1 MKKIFSHMM
10 LIAAMAIISANTM
23 AQNSFSYQAV
33 IRNNGEVVSNQD
45 VSLLISILNGSDV
58 CYQETQEV
66 KTNAYGN
73 ISVSVGEGEPKTGS
87 FAAIPWETMQV
98 MMQVEVSTDG
108 SEKYVNMGQMQIQP
122 VPYAIYAARTATVIQ
137 PAVASEDPIFEV
149 RDNNGELMFA
159 VYENGVKVYV
169 DQDGSKAAKAKFAVA
184 GRSTSKGEENLLT
197 INNEGTTVYVDESQ
211 SSKAAKSKF
220 AVAGRSAGKTDTD
233 LLTIDGSG
241 STIYVDGD
249 GKAAKSKFAVA
260 GRSGR
265 GKKSANNYSID
276 NDNSTL
282 YVDFNDNAAG
292 KGTQADV
299 LTIDGGQA
307 TFYIDE
313 TESGKAAKSKFA
325 VAGRSADKSVQTAF
339 VIDGTGTLIYIDDN
353 DNQNSKA
360 AKSTFA
366 VAGRSTGKG
375 NSKFFSITPDSTRIY
390 VNDEVDNTN
399 NGSLAAGFAIVGM
412 TQNTDLLFINKDS
425 TVIKANTYVAE
436 EVQSATGEVN
446 KLDVVYGIWG
456 GSLKYQF
463 NRIDDNE
470 IIDYCF
476 YDYGRDNYE
485 GFYTDAGDEIHGK
498 YNYIVHVNRNF
509 PDFPISAGL
518 DKRSDAWT
526 WYSSYSSWGTES
538 GDIED
543 HIGDMKYPLFS
554 LEGVNTKVYLT
565 HLGTWGGSISGANF
579 DIDYV
584 ESDGQDT
591 VIINNTA
598 YTVEKHIFKEGKDA
612 TKITTYYYYVYKGIV
627 LKIDVKL
634 PTDEESTIL
643 RCIEIKEG
651 GAETSFARWLKNSGV
666 TNFSGMTSAYLGEDY
681 GEGHYFVDLG
691 LPSGNIWASCNMGAP
706 SSYDLGS
713 YLAWGE
719 TAEKAVYEQDGYSV
733 AELISGGDNNNDAA
747 WLWGTS
753 DKFPNVSDWCM
764 PTNADWQE
772 LIDECVWIWVK
783 DEKGVYVSAYDESLR
798 EYKGQNLV
806 INSVGELREG
816 YNIELINYIFLPAT
830 GFFDYSNINNTGQG
844 YYWSSNKQDYGVNCL
859 VFGESYQQIG
869 NNPGYQGLQVRPVMH
884 KSKTYWVKKPEG
896 TPTGEA
902 TGSSNNP
909 FTSINEA
916 LSTITNDFE
925 ETGDTL
931 MTYTIMVN
939 GNVEPAE
946 INVPERIKQ
955 IALCGANGLLNDEPQ
970 DAIVGTV
977 STRPLTVNSGNI
989 IIKNMKLT
997 GGGINPENLDES
1009 SQIIAGGGLFVDIN
1023 AKVTLDSGA
1032 FVMKNVACTTDV
1044 SYGGGVYVFRGGELT
1059 MLGGS
1064 KISENQVGG
1073 DGYYG
1078 CGAGV
1083 YINGSDYG
1091 GKLTIYG
1098 GEISENKCVGSFSN
1112 DKTNTIEYSKGGGV
1126 YIDDFAE
1133 FYMYGG
1139 LITKNTIEESA
1150 SAAEGQTVIHGTGGG
1165 VCRDAFESRY
1175 YMFGGMITDNTA
1187 ANAPGLY
1194 VFSGT
1199 NYGNYFMP
1207 VYIGGSSYISDIHF
1221 NFNFEYAES
1230 DVNGIELIE
1239 PLTTDKNMSLTVENV
1254 GSDVGINILTYYT
1267 EDSNYNGQIL
1277 RDAKNLFTLT
1287 NENYSI
1293 GDEIEQSSWYDGYH
1307 NYYQYS
1313 FMLVPQSK

>member
-1 MKKIFSHMM
+1 
-10 LIAAMAIISANTM
+10 MACPM
-23 AQNSFSYQAV
+23 
-33 IRNNGEVVSNQD
+33 
-45 VSLLISILNGSDV
+45 
-58 CYQETQEV
+58 
-66 KTNAYGN
+66 
-73 ISVSVGEGEPKTGS
+73 
-87 FAAIPWETMQV
+87 
-98 MMQVEVSTDG
+98 
-108 SEKYVNMGQMQIQP
+108 
-122 VPYAIYAARTATVIQ
+122 
-137 PAVASEDPIFEV
+137 
-149 RDNNGELMFA
+149 
-159 VYENGVKVYV
+159 
-169 DQDGSKAAKAKFAVA
+169 
-184 GRSTSKGEENLLT
+184 
-197 INNEGTTVYVDESQ
+197 
-211 SSKAAKSKF
+211 
-220 AVAGRSAGKTDTD
+220 
-233 LLTIDGSG
+233 
-241 STIYVDGD
+241 
-249 GKAAKSKFAVA
+249 
-260 GRSGR
+260 
-265 GKKSANNYSID
+265 
-276 NDNSTL
+276 
-282 YVDFNDNAAG
+282 
-292 KGTQADV
+292 
-299 LTIDGGQA
+299 
-307 TFYIDE
+307 
-313 TESGKAAKSKFA
+313 
-325 VAGRSADKSVQTAF
+325 
-339 VIDGTGTLIYIDDN
+339 
-353 DNQNSKA
+353 
-360 AKSTFA
+360 
-366 VAGRSTGKG
+366 
-375 NSKFFSITPDSTRIY
+375 
-390 VNDEVDNTN
+390 
-399 NGSLAAGFAIVGM
+399 
-412 TQNTDLLFINKDS
+412 
-425 TVIKANTYVAE
+425 
-436 EVQSATGEVN
+436 
-446 KLDVVYGIWG
+446 
-456 GSLKYQF
+456 
-463 NRIDDNE
+463 
-470 IIDYCF
+470 
-476 YDYGRDNYE
+476 
-485 GFYTDAGDEIHGK
+485 
-498 YNYIVHVNRNF
+498 
-509 PDFPISAGL
+509 
-518 DKRSDAWT
+518 
-526 WYSSYSSWGTES
+526 
-538 GDIED
+538 
-543 HIGDMKYPLFS
+543 FS
-554 LEGVNTKVYLT
+554 LEGVNTEIWWPITEYSSIANIQGGDINIEDIVKTGTEKYSIGNTSNEVDVDVYSYL
-565 HLGTWGGSISGANF
+565 
-579 DIDYV
+579 D
-584 ESDGQDT
+584 
-591 VIINNTA
+591 NNTI
-598 YTVEKHIFKEGKDA
+598 YTF
-612 TKITTYYYYVYKGIV
+612 YVYNGIV
-627 LKIDVKL
+627 LYISKKSGNDDTLV
-634 PTDEESTIL
+634 IL
-643 RCIEIKEG
+643 ECTEFNRDNI
-651 GAETSFARWLKNSGV
+651 ETSFAHWLKKSGV
-666 TNFSGMTSAYLGEDY
+666 TNFSGIASGYIGEEY
-681 GEGHYFVDLG
+681 SGGHYFVDLK
-691 LPSGNIWASCNMGAP
+691 LPSGNLWASCNVGAP

-719 TAEKAVYEQDGYSV
+719 TAEKATYEQNGYSV
-733 AELISGGDNNNDAA
+733 TELNSDNDAA
-747 WLWGTS
+747 YQWGIVKES
-753 DKFPNVSDWCM
+753 SDWCM
-764 PTNADWQE
+764 PNNADWLE
-772 LIDECVWIWVK
+772 LINECLWIWVK
-783 DEKGVYVSAYDESLR
+783 SENGVYVTYDESLH
-798 EYKGQNLV
+798 EYKGENLV
-806 INSVGELREG
+806 INSVDELYWG
-816 YNIELINYIFLPAT
+816 YHIELINFIYLPAA

-955 IALCGANGLLNDEPQ
+955 ITLCGANGLLNDEPQ

-989 IIKNMKLT
+989 IIKNLKLT

-1064 KISENQVGG
+1064 KINENQVGG

-1165 VCRDAFESRY
+1165 VCRDAFDSRY
-1175 YMFGGMITDNTA
+1175 QMFGGMITDNTA

-1194 VFSGT
+1194 VFSSSSS
-1199 NYGNYFMP
+1199 NFEP
-1207 VYIGGSSYISDIHF
+1207 IFIGGSSYISDIHF
-1221 NFNFEYAES
+1221 NFNEQS
-1230 DVNGIELIE
+1230 GCIGIVLSE
-1239 PLTTDKNMSLTVENV
+1239 PLTTNKNMSLTVENV

-1277 RDAKNLFTLT
+1277 RDAKKLFTLT

>member
-10 LIAAMAIISANTM
+10 LIAAMAIISASAM

-58 CYQETQEV
+58 CYQETQKV

-108 SEKYVNMGQMQIQP
+108 SENYVNMGQMQIQP

-159 VYENGVKVYV
+159 VYETGVKVYV

-276 NDNSTL
+276 NNNSTL
-282 YVDFNDNAAG
+282 YVDFNDNAEG
-292 KGTQADV
+292 KGAQADV

-353 DNQNSKA
+353 DNQNGKA

-390 VNDEVDNTN
+390 VNDDVDNTN
-399 NGSLAAGFAIVGM
+399 NGSLSAGFAIVGM

-436 EVQSATGEVN
+436 EVQSSTGEVS
-446 KLDVVYGIWG
+446 KLDVVFGIWS
-456 GSLKYQF
+456 GSLKYQYTHYGPS
-463 NRIDDNE
+463 DMSTDT
-470 IIDYCF
+470 IDYYFSSGGRNNFYGVDDSKNAEYYPGRGKYSIVTHYNSLVADANSVEDLNCF
-476 YDYGRDNYE
+476 WEYMSDGIW
-485 GFYTDAGDEIHGK
+485 YTDNT
-498 YNYIVHVNRNF
+498 YPFVQ
-509 PDFPISAGL
+509 PI
-518 DKRSDAWT
+518 
-526 WYSSYSSWGTES
+526 
-538 GDIED
+538 
-543 HIGDMKYPLFS
+543 FS
-554 LEGVNTKVYLT
+554 KEGVNTMVNNIFFNNFS
-565 HLGTWGGSISGANF
+565 SISGEVFNWDAVNITNNGTATINIGNQAYET
-579 DIDYV
+579 DKYTYTTD
-584 ESDGQDT
+584 SSGAT
-591 VIINNTA
+591 IILT
-598 YTVEKHIFKEGKDA
+598 
-612 TKITTYYYYVYKGIV
+612 YYVYKGIV
-627 LKIDVKL
+627 LQINKLKTEFDV
-634 PTDEESTIL
+634 TTETIIL
-643 RCIEIKEG
+643 KCFEFNEG
-651 GAETSFARWLKNSGV
+651 EAIPSFLSWLKNSGV

-691 LPSGNIWASCNMGAP
+691 LPSGNIWASCNVGAP

-719 TAEKAVYEQDGYSV
+719 TAEKAAYEQDGYSV

-753 DKFPNVSDWCM
+753 DKFPNASDWCM

-884 KSKTYWVKKPEG
+884 KSKAYWVKKPEG

-902 TGSSNNP
+902 TGSSSNP
-909 FTSINEA
+909 FSSIDEA

-925 ETGDTL
+925 QNSDAL

-939 GNVEPAE
+939 GDVEPAE
-946 INVPERIKQ
+946 ISAPERIKQ
-955 IALCGANGLLNDEPQ
+955 ITLCGANGLLNGEPQ
-970 DAIVGTV
+970 DAIVGNIN
-977 STRPLTVNSGNI
+977 TRPLTVYNGTVR
-989 IIKNMKLT
+989 IKNLKLT
-997 GGGINPENLDES
+997 GGGINPENQNAP
-1009 SQIIAGGGLFVDIN
+1009 SQIAVGGGLYLDMY

-1032 FVMKNVACTTDV
+1032 FVMKNVACTTDI

-1165 VCRDAFESRY
+1165 VCRDAFDSRY
-1175 YMFGGMITDNTA
+1175 QMFGGMITDNTA

-1194 VFSGT
+1194 VFSSSSS
-1199 NYGNYFMP
+1199 NFEP
-1207 VYIGGSSYISDIHF
+1207 IFIGGSSYISDIHF
-1221 NFNFEYAES
+1221 NFNEQS
-1230 DVNGIELIE
+1230 GCIGIVLSE
-1239 PLTTDKNMSLTVENV
+1239 PLTTNKNMSLTVENV

>member
-1 MKKIFSHMM
+1 MKKILSHMM
-10 LIAAMAIISANTM
+10 LIAAMAIISASAM

-33 IRNNGEVVSNQD
+33 IRNNGEIVSNQD

-58 CYQETQEV
+58 CYQEIQKV

-108 SEKYVNMGQMQIQP
+108 TENYVNMGQMQIQP

-159 VYENGVKVYV
+159 VYETGVKVYV
-169 DQDGSKAAKAKFAVA
+169 DQDGSKAAKSKFAVA
-184 GRSTSKGEENLLT
+184 GRSASKGEENILT
-197 INNEGTTVYVDESQ
+197 INGKGTTVYVDGNAN
-211 SSKAAKSKF
+211 KAAKSKF
-220 AVAGRSAGKTDTD
+220 AVAGRSAGKTDTE
-233 LLTIDGSG
+233 LMTIDNSG

-260 GRSGR
+260 GRSGK

-282 YVDFNDNAAG
+282 YVDFNDNATG
-292 KGTQADV
+292 KGNQTDV
-299 LTIDGGQA
+299 LTIDGSQA

-313 TESGKAAKSKFA
+313 TEDGKAAKSKFA
-325 VAGRSADKSVQTAF
+325 VAGRSAKSVQTAF

-366 VAGRSTGKG
+366 VSGRSTGKG

-425 TVIKANTYVAE
+425 TVIKVNTYVAE

-446 KLDVVYGIWG
+446 KLDVVFGIWS

-476 YDYGRDNYE
+476 YDYGKDNYE

-498 YNYIVHVNRNF
+498 YNYIVRVNRNY
-509 PDFPISAGL
+509 PDFPIGVGL

-526 WYSSYSSWGTES
+526 WYSSQDYTSWGTES
-538 GDIED
+538 GNIVD

-565 HLGTWGGSISGANF
+565 HLGSWGGSISGADF
-579 DIDYV
+579 DIDNV
-584 ESDGQDT
+584 ESAGEDT
-591 VIINNTA
+591 VIINSTT

-634 PTDEESTIL
+634 PTDEENTIL

-651 GAETSFARWLKNSGV
+651 EAETSFARWLKNSGV
-666 TNFSGMTSAYLGEDY
+666 TNFSGMANTYLGKDY
-681 GEGHYFVDLG
+681 GEGHYFVDLN
-691 LPSGNIWASCNMGAP
+691 LPSGNLWASCNVGAP

-719 TAEKAVYEQDGYSV
+719 TEEKATYEQNGYSV
-733 AELISGGDNNNDAA
+733 AELNNNNDAA
-747 WLWGTS
+747 WRWGTS
-753 DKFPNVSDWCM
+753 DKFPNTSDWCM

-783 DEKGVYVSAYDESLR
+783 DEKGVYITYDESLSER
-798 EYKGQNLV
+798 KGEKLV
-806 INSVGELREG
+806 INSINELRWD
-816 YNIELINYIFLPAT
+816 YSIELINFIYLPAA

-902 TGSSNNP
+902 TGSSSDP
-909 FTSINEA
+909 FSSINEA
-916 LSTITNDFE
+916 VSKITNDFE
-925 ETGDTL
+925 ENGNDTL
-931 MTYTIMVN
+931 MTYTIMIN
-939 GNVEPAE
+939 GNVAPAE
-946 INVPERIKQ
+946 ISPADRIKQ
-955 IALCGANGLLNDEPQ
+955 ITLRGANGLSSSNEPQ
-970 DAIVGTV
+970 DTIVGTV
-977 STRPLTVNSGNI
+977 SKRPLKVNSGNI
-989 IIKNMKLT
+989 IIKNLILS
-997 GGGINPENLDES
+997 GGGINPENPDEP
-1009 SQIIAGGGLFVDIN
+1009 SQIGEGGGLYIDGY
-1023 AKVTLDSGA
+1023 AKVVLDSGA
-1032 FVMKNVACTTDV
+1032 FVMHNAACTTGV
-1044 SYGGGVYVFRGGELT
+1044 SYGGGVYNNGQLIMRNNA
-1059 MLGGS
+1059 
-1064 KISENQVGG
+1064 KIYNNKVGG
-1073 DGYYG
+1073 NDFYG
-1078 CGAGV
+1078 QGGGV
-1083 YINGSDYG
+1083 YSNGYF
-1091 GKLTIYG
+1091 KLECGT
-1098 GEISENKCVGSFSN
+1098 ISENKGVGNYNSC
-1112 DKTNTIEYSKGGGV
+1112 YSKGGGV
-1126 YIDDFAE
+1126 YNNSYFEIT
-1133 FYMYGG
+1133 GG
-1139 LITKNTIEESA
+1139 LITGNSIEED
-1150 SAAEGQTVIHGTGGG
+1150 EQQQGEIEHGMGGG
-1165 VCRDAFESRY
+1165 VY
-1175 YMFGGMITDNTA
+1175 
-1187 ANAPGLY
+1187 AP
-1194 VFSGT
+1194 
-1199 NYGNYFMP
+1199 YGNSIRIMMTGGEIRDNNSAIAQGIMLQSHEYGTSRLVLAGNP
-1207 VYIGGSSYISDIHF
+1207 YIDDIYLACVNYSYGEFISINGKLTTNKPMNVTCAYSQSGWLSSLSSSYDPMKYCQFKVLFGDNEQLVRQAIDMF
-1221 NFNFEYAES
+1221 NVAIDGWKINN
-1230 DVNGIELIE
+1230 NGYL
-1239 PLTTDKNMSLTVENV
+1239 VEN
-1254 GSDVGINILTYYT
+1254 
-1267 EDSNYNGQIL
+1267 E
-1277 RDAKNLFTLT
+1277 
-1287 NENYSI
+1287 
-1293 GDEIEQSSWYDGYH
+1293 
-1307 NYYQYS
+1307 
-1313 FMLVPQSK
+1313 

>member
-1 MKKIFSHMM
+1 MKKILSHMM
-10 LIAAMAIISANTM
+10 LIATMAIISASAM

-45 VSLLISILNGSDV
+45 VSLLISILNGNDV
-58 CYQETQEV
+58 CYQEIQKV

-108 SEKYVNMGQMQIQP
+108 TENYVNMGQMQIQP

-159 VYENGVKVYV
+159 VYETGVKVYV
-169 DQDGSKAAKAKFAVA
+169 DQDGSKAAKSKFAVA
-184 GRSTSKGEENLLT
+184 GRSASKGEENILT
-197 INNEGTTVYVDESQ
+197 INGEGTTVYVDGNAN
-211 SSKAAKSKF
+211 KAAKSKF
-220 AVAGRSAGKTDTD
+220 AVAGRSAGKTDTE
-233 LLTIDGSG
+233 LMTIDNSG

-260 GRSGR
+260 GRSGK

-282 YVDFNDNAAG
+282 YVDFNDNATS
-292 KGTQADV
+292 KGAQADV

-313 TESGKAAKSKFA
+313 TEDGKAAKSKFA
-325 VAGRSADKSVQTAF
+325 VAGRSAKSVQTAF

-353 DNQNSKA
+353 DNQNGKA

-436 EVQSATGEVN
+436 EVQSTTGEVN
-446 KLDVVYGIWG
+446 KLDVVFGIWS

-691 LPSGNIWASCNMGAP
+691 LPSGNIWASCNVGAP

-719 TAEKAVYEQDGYSV
+719 TAEKAAYEQDGYSV

-753 DKFPNVSDWCM
+753 DKFPNASDWCM

-783 DEKGVYVSAYDESLR
+783 DEKGVYVTYDESLSER
-798 EYKGQNLV
+798 KGEKLV
-806 INSVGELREG
+806 INSIDELRWD
-816 YNIELINYIFLPAT
+816 YSIELINFIYLPAA

-902 TGSSNNP
+902 TGSSSDP
-909 FTSINEA
+909 FSSINEA
-916 LSTITNDFE
+916 VSKITNDFE
-925 ETGDTL
+925 ENSDAL
-931 MTYTIMVN
+931 MTYTIMIN

-946 INVPERIKQ
+946 ISAPSRIKR
-955 IALCGANGLLNDEPQ
+955 ITLCGANGLLNGEPQ
-970 DAIVGTV
+970 DAIVGNIN
-977 STRPLTVNSGNI
+977 TRPLTVNYGNI
-989 IIKNMKLT
+989 VIKNLKLT
-997 GGGINPENLDES
+997 GGGINPENLNEP
-1009 SQIIAGGGLFVDIN
+1009 SQITNGGGLCIMRGT
-1023 AKVTLDSGA
+1023 ATLDNGA
-1032 FVMKNVACTTDV
+1032 FVMNNSAN
-1044 SYGGGVYVFRGGELT
+1044 SW
-1059 MLGGS
+1059 
-1064 KISENQVGG
+1064 
-1073 DGYYG
+1073 
-1078 CGAGV
+1078 
-1083 YINGSDYG
+1083 
-1091 GKLTIYG
+1091 
-1098 GEISENKCVGSFSN
+1098 
-1112 DKTNTIEYSKGGGV
+1112 GGGV
-1126 YIDDFAE
+1126 YIEDYGNLMMRSDSKISNNTAGSNGDEGLGGGVYACGDSDSQGSNFTMLGGEISGNKCVGYSLYNNEYSFSKGAGVYFGSIADFT
-1133 FYMYGG
+1133 MVGG
-1139 LITKNTIEESA
+1139 SITNNVIEEPDVEVS
-1150 SAAEGQTVIHGTGGG
+1150 EGQTIINGTGGG
-1165 VCRDAFESRY
+1165 VYSDGY
-1175 YMFGGMITDNTA
+1175 YSYFTMSGGEISNNTA
-1187 ANAPGLY
+1187 AVASDMY
-1194 VFSGT
+1194 MIDY
-1199 NYGNYFMP
+1199 YGNYSLS
-1207 VYIGGSSYISDIHF
+1207 GTAYISNIHF
-1221 NFNFEYAES
+1221 NFNAQSEG
-1230 DVNGIELIE
+1230 NGIVLSE

-1254 GSDVGINILTYYT
+1254 GSDANINILTFYT
-1267 EDSNYNGQIL
+1267 EDSNYGGQIL
-1277 RDAKNLFTLT
+1277 RDAKNKITLT
-1287 NENYSI
+1287 NENYSF
-1293 GDEIEQSSWYDGYH
+1293 GDEIEQDTWYNG
-1307 NYYQYS
+1307 YQYS
-1313 FMLVPQSK
+1313 VKLVPTNK